1 MYFHKLNNKQIIM
14 IDKLKGYLPYSGAL
28 LLFILLSFIY
38 FSPVLEGKKL
48 PQLDNTH
55 AKAMSKELVDYEK
68 ETGEKAMWTNS
79 MFGGMPAYQIKGDS
93 SKNVFSYFNRFTRLG
108 LPYTTVAIV
117 FLYMLGFYLLLLSMK
132 VDHWLSVIGAI
143 AFAFGSYNLIII
155 IAGHITKTYA
165 IALMAPVV
173 AGVLYAYNK
182 NRFVGAVITT
192 VALGMEI
199 AYNHVQITYY
209 LAFMVGFIVIS
220 RLVYAIKEKAIKPFA
235 QTTAVLALA
244 AMLAVLPNI
253 TNLWTTYEYG
263 KYSIRGASELSAKEG
278 EKEHSGLDIDYA
290 FGWSYGRHETLTLL
304 IPNIV
309 GGESAALASSDKAM
323 QNVDRRLK
331 EYVGQSS
338 QYWGGRV
345 FTSGP
350 VYAGALICFLFFIG
364 AFYYKGKERW
374 WLIAITILSIMLAWG
389 KHLQWFNYFMFY
401 NFPLYNKFRTV
412 EMALVLASMAVPV
425 LGFLGLKTILQDPNV
440 VKKDS
445 KWFMISFALTGGLSL
460 VLALFPDS
468 FYSFLS
474 AQEAGQFGAQIR
486 QGGEQAQMYQL
497 LETNL
502 IEARKVLLISD
513 AWRTFAL
520 ILLGSASLWFYVQG
534 KLARRYVVWGIA
546 FIICFDMW
554 GVSKRYLNSDDFVSG
569 SKASEELA
577 QSKADQAILK
587 DKDDYYRV
595 FPIYR
600 DPFKD
605 GFTPY
610 WHKSVGGFHGAK
622 LRRFQDLADH
632 YLYNDWQSLMKVLQT
647 AQSPGDLEVAMEK
660 MPVLNML
667 NAKYIIYNPG
677 AAPIFNPNYMGNA
690 WFVQDIKEV
699 ANPDEEI
706 EALANTNLQTTAVV
720 EKRFVDQLRG
730 YSNDTITGQ
739 IELTHYAPDYL
750 IFESNTDQDQLAVF
764 SDVYY
769 EKGWKA
775 FIDGKESD
783 MIRANYLLRGLMV
796 PAGKHDIEFRFEPRS
811 FTIGQTLAILSSI
824 LVLLL
829 VVAAGYISYRNK
841 VNG

>member
-1 MYFHKLNNKQIIM
+1 MF
-14 IDKLKGYLPYSGAL
+14 DKLKGYLPYLGAV
-28 LLFILLSFIY
+28 LLFIVLSFVY
-38 FSPVLEGKKL
+38 FSPVLEGKQL

-55 AKAMSKELVDYEK
+55 AKAMSKELNDYEK

-79 MFGGMPAYQIKGDS
+79 MFGGMPAYQIKSDS
-93 SKNVFSYFNRFTRLG
+93 SKNIFSYLNRYTRLG
-108 LPYTTVAIV
+108 LPYETVAIV

-173 AGVLYAYNK
+173 AGVLYAYNR
-182 NRFVGAVITT
+182 NRFIGAVITT

-209 LAFMVGFIVIS
+209 LAFMVGFIVLS

-235 QTTAVLALA
+235 QTTGMLIIA

-253 TNLWTTYEYG
+253 TNLWTTAEYG
-263 KYSIRGASELSAKEG
+263 KYSIRGASELTPKEG
-278 EKEHSGLDIDYA
+278 HKEHSGLDVDYA
-290 FGWSYGRHETLTLL
+290 FSWSYGKHETLTLL

-309 GGESAALASSDKAM
+309 GGASEALANSDEAM
-323 QNVDRRLK
+323 KHVDPRLK

-338 QYWGGRV
+338 QYWGGRI

-374 WLIAITILSIMLAWG
+374 WLIGITVFSILLAWG
-389 KHLQWFNYFMFY
+389 KNLQWFNYFMFY

-412 EMALVLASMAVPV
+412 EMALILASMAMPV
-425 LGFLGLKTILQDPNV
+425 LGFLGLKTILEKPEV
-440 VKKDS
+440 LKKDS
-445 KWFMISFALTGGLSL
+445 KWFAIAFALTGGVSL
-460 VLALFPDS
+460 LFALFPGA
-468 FYSFLS
+468 FGIYEFLS
-474 AQEAGQFGAQIR
+474 PMESQQIGAQIQ

-497 LETNL
+497 LESNL
-502 IEARKVLLISD
+502 IAARQVLMTSD
-513 AWRTFAL
+513 AWRSFVF
-520 ILLGSASLWFYVQG
+520 ILLGSGSIWFFAQG
-534 KLARRYVVWGIA
+534 KLQKRYLMWGLALIV
-546 FIICFDMW
+546 FIDLW
-554 GVSKRYLNSDDFVSG
+554 GVSKRYLNNDNFVTKT
-569 SKASEELA
+569 KARQELA

-587 DKDDYYRV
+587 DSDAYYRV

-622 LRRFQDLADH
+622 LRRYQDVADY
-632 YLYNDWQSLMKVLQT
+632 YLMNDWQELMRVLQM
-647 AQSPGDLEVAMEK
+647 AQTPGELEVAMEN
-660 MPVLNML
+660 MPVLNMM
-667 NAKYIIYNPG
+667 NTKYIIYNPG

-690 WFVQDIKEV
+690 WFVKDVQEV

-706 EALANTNLQTTAVV
+706 AALGTTDLHSTAVV
-720 EKRFVDQLRG
+720 EKRFINKVQNYAVDSVMGRIQ
-730 YSNDTITGQ
+730 
-739 IELTHYAPDYL
+739 LTHYAPDYL
-750 IFESNTDQDQLAVF
+750 IFESNAPQEQLAVF
-764 SDVYY
+764 SDIYY
-769 EKGWKA
+769 DKGWKA
-775 FIDGKESD
+775 YIDGEEAE
-783 MIRANYLLRGLMV
+783 MIRTNYILRGLMI
-796 PAGKHDIEFRFEPRS
+796 PAGEHDIEFRFKPQS
-811 FTIGQTLAILSSI
+811 FAVGQTVAIISSI
-824 LVLLL
+824 IILLL
-829 VVAAGYISYRNK
+829 IIGAVVIARK
-841 VNG
+841 KQ

>member
-1 MYFHKLNNKQIIM
+1 M
-14 IDKLKGYLPYSGAL
+14 IDKLKGYLPYLGAL

-68 ETGEKAMWTNS
+68 KTGEKAMWTNS

-182 NRFVGAVITT
+182 NRFVGAVITC

-220 RLVYAIKEKAIKPFA
+220 RLIYAIKENAIKPFA
-235 QTTAVLALA
+235 QTTAVLVVA

-263 KYSIRGASELSAKEG
+263 NYSIRGASELTPKEG
-278 EKEHSGLDIDYA
+278 QKEHSGLDIDYA

-304 IPNIV
+304 IPNVV
-309 GGESAALASSDKAM
+309 GGESAALAGSDKAM
-323 QNVDRRLK
+323 QQVDPRLK

-374 WLIAITILSIMLAWG
+374 WLIGITIFSIMLAWG
-389 KHLQWFNYFMFY
+389 KHLEWFNHFMFY

-412 EMALVLASMAVPV
+412 EMALVLASMAIPV
-425 LGFLGLKTILQDPNV
+425 LGFLGLKTILQDSNI

-445 KWFMISFALTGGLSL
+445 KWFLIAFALTGGLSL
-460 VLALFPDS
+460 ILALFPDA
-468 FYSFLS
+468 FYTFLS
-474 AQEAGQFGAQIR
+474 PMEAQSFGAQIQ

-497 LETNL
+497 LESNL
-502 IEARKVLLISD
+502 MAARQVLFTSD
-513 AWRTFAL
+513 AWRSFAL
-520 ILLGSASLWFYVQG
+520 ILLGSASLWFYIQG
-534 KLARRYVVWGIA
+534 KLARKYVVWGIA
-546 FIICFDMW
+546 FIVFFDLW
-554 GVSKRYLNSDDFVSG
+554 SVSKRYLNNDDFVST
-569 SKASEELA
+569 SKARQELA
-577 QSKADQAILK
+577 QSKADKAILK

-622 LRRFQDLADH
+622 LRRYQDLVDR
-632 YLYNDWQSLMKVLQT
+632 YLYNDWQQLGQVLQT
-647 AQSPGDLEVAMEK
+647 AQTPGDLEVAMEK

-667 NAKYIIYNPG
+667 NGKYIIYNPG
-677 AAPIFNPNYMGNA
+677 ADPIFNPNYMGNA
-690 WFVQDIKEV
+690 WFVKEVKEV

-706 EALANTNLQTTAVV
+706 ESLASTNLHTTAVV
-720 EKRFVDQLRG
+720 EKRFIDAVYD
-730 YSNDTITGQ
+730 YSVDTITGN
-739 IELTHYAPDYL
+739 INLTHYAPDYL
-750 IFESNTDQDQLAVF
+750 IFESNTEQEQLAVF

-769 EKGWKA
+769 EKGWKVY
-775 FIDGKESD
+775 IDGKEAEL
-783 MIRANYLLRGLMV
+783 IRTNYLLRGLMV
-796 PAGKHDIEFRFEPRS
+796 PAGQHDIEFRFKPQS
-811 FTIGQTLAILSSI
+811 FITGQMIAVLSSI
-824 LVLLL
+824 IILLL
-829 VVAAGYISYRNK
+829 IIAAVFMTWKQKNAISKN
-841 VNG
+841 